1 MPHPPLP
8 YCPANA
14 REQLALSLRRMR
26 AKREWSQ
33 EDLAAAAGLDRSF
46 IAHVERS
53 ARNISIDNIEKL
65 AIGLGVT
72 IAELFETQ
80 DPR

>member
-8 YCPANA
+8 YRPASA
-14 REQLALSLRRMR
+14 REQLALSLRGMR
-26 AKREWSQ
+26 AEREWSQ
-33 EDLAAAAGLDRSF
+33 EDLAAATGLDRSF
-46 IAHVERS
+46 IVHVERS

-72 IAELFETQ
+72 IVELFQAQ